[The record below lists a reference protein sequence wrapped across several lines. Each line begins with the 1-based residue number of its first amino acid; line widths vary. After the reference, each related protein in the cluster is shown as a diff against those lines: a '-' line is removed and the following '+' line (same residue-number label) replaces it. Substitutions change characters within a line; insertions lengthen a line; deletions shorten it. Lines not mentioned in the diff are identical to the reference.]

1 MIILDDISREEQII
15 QEHCIDEEHCVDWHK
30 SKSNEEVYED
40 WKRYIELRKK
50 AKEEN
55 DEE

>member
-1 MIILDDISREEQII
+1 MDDISREEQII